1 MIHSSLPGQTP
12 PSMHR
17 YWYKDKAYKEAG
29 TSGNLGFRK
38 AIKIY

>member
-17 YWYKDKAYKEAG
+17 YWYKDKACKEAG